1 MVDSLVADGVA
12 LRLVDPTVFEP
23 ILDGSIVRGFDADL
37 PIPVPGVLLKTDPG
51 VGGAFLDRDVARLRA
66 SNPQIEIITVAGAGH
81 LMHGTH
87 AHRAVYIDHLRR
99 FVDRWTASVDA
110 PAAGS

>member
-1 MVDSLVADGVA
+1 MG
-12 LRLVDPTVFEP
+12 R
-23 ILDGSIVRGFDADL
+23 RR
-37 PIPVPGVLLKTDPG
+37 
-51 VGGAFLDRDVARLRA
+51 AFLERGVARLKA

-87 AHRAVYIDHLRR
+87 AHRSVYLDHLRR
-99 FVDRWTASVDA
+99 IIDRWAARGDA